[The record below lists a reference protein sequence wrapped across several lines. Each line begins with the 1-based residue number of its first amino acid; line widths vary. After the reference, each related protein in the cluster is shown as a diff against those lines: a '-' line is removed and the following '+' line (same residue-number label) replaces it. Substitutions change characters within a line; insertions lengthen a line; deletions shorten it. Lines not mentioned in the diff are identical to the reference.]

1 MKPTLKERKFWGRLA
16 RTVGCIA
23 CRIDG
28 IRNTYV
34 SIHHIDGRTKKG
46 AHMKV
51 LPLCGPHHQT
61 GDANTPCLH
70 PWTARFE
77 KKYGTQYELLKKCHE
92 ILAKHDAGRDSG
104 LRTVGVVGGGLG
116 PPAESAAGTQDQ
128 DTART
133 EVQPNQRR
141 AMNIF
146 EDQQMFMTVTGQ
158 TASPALYYD
167 LVTEEVDEMRL
178 AWEGFK
184 ADPSREALAEL
195 SDGIVDSIYTLAG
208 LANTL
213 LGPEVAQRMWNE
225 VQASNMS
232 KVQAIE
238 TDSGIEYTVRRR
250 EDGKILKPDS
260 YFKPDL
266 IGIINAAACSA

>member
-1 MKPTLKERKFWGRLA
+1 
-16 RTVGCIA
+16 
-23 CRIDG
+23 
-28 IRNTYV
+28 
-34 SIHHIDGRTKKG
+34 
-46 AHMKV
+46 
-51 LPLCGPHHQT
+51 
-61 GDANTPCLH
+61 
-70 PWTARFE
+70 
-77 KKYGTQYELLKKCHE
+77 
-92 ILAKHDAGRDSG
+92 
-104 LRTVGVVGGGLG
+104 
-116 PPAESAAGTQDQ
+116 
-128 DTART
+128 
-133 EVQPNQRR
+133 
-141 AMNIF
+141 MNIF

-158 TASPALYYD
+158 AASPALYFD
-167 LVTEEVDEMRL
+167 LVNEEVNDEMRP
-178 AWEGFK
+178 AWERFK

-195 SDGIVDSIYTLAG
+195 ADGIMDSIYTLAG
-208 LANTL
+208 LANSL